1 MVTYLAS
8 NLLHYLLT
16 FMTPEHLKKFIDDF
30 EDDDKLFELD
40 SDLQDKALQALLGL
54 WNKMIDDA

>member
-1 MVTYLAS
+1 MVPYLAS
-8 NLLHYLLT
+8 DLLPYLLT

-54 WNKMIDDA
+54 WVKMIDDA